1 MEKQSRDLQATCWPL
16 QEVNSVVV
24 DAAPGEAPRAVG
36 QAGLVFQ
43 DFAWIKY
50 GGFAH
55 KAVAW
60 PGEIA

>member
-50 GGFAH
+50 F
-55 KAVAW
+55 
-60 PGEIA
+60 